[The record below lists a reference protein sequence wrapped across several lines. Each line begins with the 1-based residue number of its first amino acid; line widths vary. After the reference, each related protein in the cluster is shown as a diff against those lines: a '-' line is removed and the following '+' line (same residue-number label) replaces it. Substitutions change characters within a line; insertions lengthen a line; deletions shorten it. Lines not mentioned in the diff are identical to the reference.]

1 MLIYREGK
9 RVIRGVSAAFWFS
22 AFAAVRLLHTQSKP
36 LPVKG
41 EKSDIFVI

>member
-22 AFAAVRLLHTQSKP
+22 AFAAVKLLHTWWKM
-36 LPVKG
+36 LLVKG
-41 EKSDIFVI
+41 E

>member
-22 AFAAVRLLHTQSKP
+22 AFAAVKLLHTRSKL
-36 LPVKG
+36 LPVRGK
-41 EKSDIFVI
+41 